1 MPSPTNLLLDVSKL
15 CCKLLVGRAHGLDLA
30 AGVQHAAVVAVAD
43 RLADF
48 MNELSGVLALN

>member
-15 CCKLLVGRAHGLDLA
+15 SRKLLVGRAHGLDLA
-30 AGVQHAAVVAVAD
+30 AGVQHGAVIAVVD

-48 MNELSGVLALN
+48 MNELSGVWALN